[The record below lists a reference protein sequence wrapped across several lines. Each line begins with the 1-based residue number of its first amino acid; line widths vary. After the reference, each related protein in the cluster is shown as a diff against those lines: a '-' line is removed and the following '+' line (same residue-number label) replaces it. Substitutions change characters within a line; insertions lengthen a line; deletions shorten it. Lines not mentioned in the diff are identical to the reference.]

1 MSKGGLNV
9 REIKNF
15 FIRQTI
21 SAPIS
26 IGTWL
31 YLLLGTGL
39 NIFAATGLGFALYF
53 GSTFTIKQ
61 IQITSMI
68 KQVGLNRSEY
78 NYINNQ
84 MTAAKQK
91 LKRLNSYYGKVR
103 SVQAFK
109 QLHEINTISRR
120 ILSIIKT
127 NPDKF
132 YYAENFFYAHLDSA
146 VELTSKYAILVNQPL
161 KDKEVQVALQNTRN
175 TLGDVNKQLEQDLRN
190 LLANDMER
198 LQMELDFV
206 DVTINKKKPVLEMKG
221 DDNNNDRK

>member
-1 MSKGGLNV
+1 MRYETFLIVIRIKYMSKGGLNV

-84 MTAAKQK
+84 MTA
-91 LKRLNSYYGKVR
+91 RYLNSY
-103 SVQAFK
+103 
-109 QLHEINTISRR
+109 L
-120 ILSIIKT
+120 
-127 NPDKF
+127 
-132 YYAENFFYAHLDSA
+132 A
-146 VELTSKYAILVNQPL
+146 VIW
-161 KDKEVQVALQNTRN
+161 
-175 TLGDVNKQLEQDLRN
+175 
-190 LLANDMER
+190 
-198 LQMELDFV
+198 F
-206 DVTINKKKPVLEMKG
+206 
-221 DDNNNDRK
+221 